1 MVKYLLVIFFG
12 GVVLENRDW
21 GYYEFEFGKWYE
33 IDGMKVYYFR
43 MIYCLIE
50 NVGGFFFEIK
60 GKRIVVIGD
69 IGLEILKDKKMF
81 KFLEGVDFFIVEM
94 IYRELIFGIYFGVED
109 VIKLVEIMGVFYV
122 VFVYI
127 SYSNYIYEVFEKRV
141 RESGIK
147 GEVVRDFI
155 WIEL

>member
-1 MVKYLLVIFFG
+1 
-12 GVVLENRDW
+12 
-21 GYYEFEFGKWYE
+21 
-33 IDGMKVYYFR
+33 
-43 MIYCLIE
+43 
-50 NVGGFFFEIK
+50 
-60 GKRIVVIGD
+60 
-69 IGLEILKDKKMF
+69 MF